1 MQSLLAFLF
10 ERMVLMLFA
19 SMLVLGAL
27 IGFVGAG
34 GAGVTIALLTVG
46 FHPRAHPYGARR
58 GTRLD
63 GLHDAVRH
71 DQPLPPA

>member
-46 FHPRAHPYGARR
+46 FHVPIHTA
-58 GTRLD
+58 L
-63 GLHDAVRH
+63 AV
-71 DQPLPPA
+71 PLPPA